1 MLRLVDVEM
10 LIFCTV
16 ARKSSSFKV
25 YFLSIHFGQ
34 GLKHQGSSVSKVPF
48 LFQRNKSYNYFPNL
62 VSEEILRDPVSVFNL
77 LELSRLNYFS

>member
-1 MLRLVDVEM
+1 M

-34 GLKHQGSSVSKVPF
+34 GLKHQGSSVSQVPF
-48 LFQRNKSYNYFPNL
+48 LFQRNKSYNYFPDL
-62 VSEEILRDPVSVFNL
+62 VSEEEILRDPVSVFNL
-77 LELSRLNYFS
+77 LELSRLNNFS

>member
-1 MLRLVDVEM
+1 M

-34 GLKHQGSSVSKVPF
+34 GLKYQGSSVSKVPF
-48 LFQRNKSYNYFPNL
+48 LFQRNKSYNYFPDL
-62 VSEEILRDPVSVFNL
+62 VSEEEILRDPVSVFNL
-77 LELSRLNYFS
+77 LELSRLNNFS

>member
-1 MLRLVDVEM
+1 M

-16 ARKSSSFKV
+16 ARKSSNFKV

-48 LFQRNKSYNYFPNL
+48 LFQRNKSYNYFPDL
-62 VSEEILRDPVSVFNL
+62 VSEEEILRDPVSVFNL
-77 LELSRLNYFS
+77 LELSRLNNFS

>member
-1 MLRLVDVEM
+1 M

-48 LFQRNKSYNYFPNL
+48 LFQRNKSYNYFPDL
-62 VSEEILRDPVSVFNL
+62 VSEEEILRDPVSVFNL
-77 LELSRLNYFS
+77 LELSRLNNFI